1 MNQRTEQP
9 VPLPRTLVNRLLGAA
24 QRSPQAEVCGLVAS
38 RGGRPEKVYPV
49 TNVAGQPGKLFR
61 MEPKELIDSMRRI
74 REQGEELFAIY
85 HSHPHGPATP
95 SATDLREAEYPDALY
110 LIVSLGTEGVLE
122 MRGYRLNG
130 ESAREVALEITP

>member
-38 RGGRPEKVYPV
+38 RGDRPEEMYPV

-74 REQGEELFAIY
+74 RERGEELFAIY